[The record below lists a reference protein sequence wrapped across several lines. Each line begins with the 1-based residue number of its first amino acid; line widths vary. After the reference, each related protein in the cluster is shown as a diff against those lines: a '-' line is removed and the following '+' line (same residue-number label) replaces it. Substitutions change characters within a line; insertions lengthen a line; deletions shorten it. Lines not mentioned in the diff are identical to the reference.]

1 MSKAKKKVRWDDPA
15 LTRLFRYALPYKW
28 QLVMASIWIVGAA
41 SMSSLTATLLGKL
54 TDLGFYEKEPWVIV
68 AAPATL
74 IGVTLLY
81 AVSTVMSTY
90 LLTKISQSMLVT
102 LRTELFAR
110 ILHWPFSNYQS
121 HSTGLVCSKFVNEA
135 NIALGGAVSA
145 AIILVRDSLQII
157 ALFAVLFWQNW
168 QLTLVALVVGPV
180 GALIM
185 RAISQRTKRIVKA
198 SQAAIA
204 GILSR
209 VQESYKAERLV
220 KISDTYDFEMDRFR
234 PINQKIRRTELK
246 RQIMQGL
253 GTPVTQV
260 ITMSGVAVVVAYALF
275 EAQAGRLTIGEFIT
289 FLSAMMLLMP
299 PLQHLAGLNA
309 TFASI
314 SVAAKS
320 IFDTMDEA
328 VEDDKGT
335 VELKDVKGAIE
346 FKDVHL
352 TYPGT
357 TREAIKGVT
366 FSVRPGEH
374 VALVGLSGSG
384 KSSMVNLVPRFW
396 SVTSGAVTV
405 DGVNVEDCTLT
416 SLRNHIAV
424 VSQNVILFDTT
435 IRENIAY
442 GMPEVSEAAIE
453 KAVEAAALTEV
464 VAALPKGLDTPV
476 GEAGG
481 LLSGGQKQRI
491 SIARALLKD
500 APILILDEATS
511 ALDSE
516 SENQIKE
523 ALETLMRGRTCLTVA
538 HRLSTI
544 DRADRIVVMQYGVI
558 VEEGTPAELLAKG
571 GAYARMVRLQTGV
584 GRECCNFPDNKKAS
598 KNTL

>member
-15 LTRLFRYALPYKW
+15 LTRLFHYALPYKW
-28 QLVMASIWIVGAA
+28 QLVMASVWIVGAA
-41 SMSSLTATLLGKL
+41 SMSSLTATLLGRL
-54 TDLGFYEKEPWVIV
+54 TDLGFYEKESWVIA

-110 ILHWPFSNYQS
+110 ILHWPFANYQS

-328 VEDDKGT
+328 VEEDKGT
-335 VELKDVKGAIE
+335 VELKNVKGAIE

-366 FSVRPGEH
+366 LSVRSGEH

-435 IRENIAY
+435 VRENIAY

-453 KAVEAAALTEV
+453 KAVEAAALKEV
-464 VAALPKGLDTPV
+464 VAALPQGLDTPV

-523 ALETLMRGRTCLTVA
+523 ALETLMRGRTCLTIA

-544 DRADRIVVMQYGVI
+544 DRADRIVVMQDGAI

-584 GRECCNFPDNKKAS
+584 GREC
-598 KNTL
+598 

>member
-54 TDLGFYEKEPWVIV
+54 TDLGFYEKEPWVIA

-110 ILHWPFSNYQS
+110 ILHWPFANYQS

-346 FKDVHL
+346 FKDVRL
-352 TYPGT
+352 TYPET

-366 FSVRPGEH
+366 LSVRPGEH

-442 GMPEVSEAAIE
+442 GMPEVSEEAIE

-523 ALETLMRGRTCLTVA
+523 ALETLMKGRTCLTVA

-544 DRADRIVVMQYGVI
+544 DRVDRIVVMQDGVI
-558 VEEGTPAELLAKG
+558 VEEGTPTELMAKG
-571 GAYARMVRLQTGV
+571 GAYARMVRLQTGSIE
-584 GRECCNFPDNKKAS
+584 R
-598 KNTL
+598 

>member
-1 MSKAKKKVRWDDPA
+1 MSKTKKKVRWDDPA

-28 QLVMASIWIVGAA
+28 QLVMASVWIVGAA

-54 TDLGFYEKEPWVIV
+54 TDLGFYEKESWVIA

-110 ILHWPFSNYQS
+110 ILHWPFANYQS

-357 TREAIKGVT
+357 TRKAIKGVT
-366 FSVRPGEH
+366 LSVRPGEH

-396 SVTSGAVTV
+396 SVSSGAVTV
-405 DGVNVEDCTLT
+405 DGVNVEDCTLA

-424 VSQNVILFDTT
+424 VSQNVILFDAT

-464 VAALPKGLDTPV
+464 VAALPKGLDTLV

-523 ALETLMRGRTCLTVA
+523 ALETLMKGRTCLTVA

-544 DRADRIVVMQYGVI
+544 DRADRIVVMQDGVI

-571 GAYARMVRLQTGV
+571 GAYARMVRLQTGNRV
-584 GRECCNFPDNKKAS
+584 
-598 KNTL
+598 

>member
-1 MSKAKKKVRWDDPA
+1 MSKTKKKVRWDDPA

-54 TDLGFYEKEPWVIV
+54 TDLGFYEKESWVIA

-110 ILHWPFSNYQS
+110 ILHWPFANYQS

-185 RAISQRTKRIVKA
+185 RVISQRTKRIVKA

-246 RQIMQGL
+246 RQIMQGF

-328 VEDDKGT
+328 VEEDKGT
-335 VELKDVKGAIE
+335 FELKNVQGAIE
-346 FKDVHL
+346 FKDVRL

-366 FSVRPGEH
+366 LSVRPGEH

-405 DGVNVEDCTLT
+405 DGVNVEDCTLA
-416 SLRNHIAV
+416 SLRDHIAV

-435 IRENIAY
+435 VRENIAY

-464 VAALPKGLDTPV
+464 VEALPKGLDTPV

-523 ALETLMRGRTCLTVA
+523 ALETLMKGRTCLTVA

-544 DRADRIVVMQYGVI
+544 DRADRIVVMQDGVI
-558 VEEGTPAELLAKG
+558 VEEGMPAELMEKG
-571 GAYARMVRLQTGV
+571 GAYARMVRLQTG
-584 GRECCNFPDNKKAS
+584 RSIYF
-598 KNTL
+598 

>member
-1 MSKAKKKVRWDDPA
+1 MSKVKKKVRWDDPA

-28 QLVMASIWIVGAA
+28 QLALASVWILGAA

-54 TDLGFYEKEPWVIV
+54 TDLGFYEQQPWVIA

-90 LLTKISQSMLVT
+90 LLTKISQSILVT
-102 LRTELFAR
+102 LRTELFGR
-110 ILHWPFSNYQS
+110 ILHWPFAAYQS
-121 HSTGLVCSKFVNEA
+121 HPTGLVCSKFVNEA

-168 QLTLVALVVGPV
+168 QLTLVALIVGPV

-185 RAISQRTKRIVKA
+185 RAISQRTKRIVRE
-198 SQAAIA
+198 SQSAIA

-220 KISDTYDFEMDRFR
+220 KISDTYDFEMARFR
-234 PINQKIRRTELK
+234 LINQKIRQTELK

-335 VELKDVKGAIE
+335 VVLKDVKGAIE

-357 TREAIKGVT
+357 TKEVIKGVT
-366 FSVRPGEH
+366 LSVRPGEH

-396 SVTSGAVTV
+396 RVTSGAVTV
-405 DGVNVEDCTLT
+405 DGVNVEDCTLA
-416 SLRNHIAV
+416 SLRDHIAV
-424 VSQNVILFDTT
+424 VSQNVILFDAT

-442 GMPEVSEAAIE
+442 GLPHVTDEAVQ
-453 KAVEAAALTEV
+453 KAVESAALTDV
-464 VAALPKGLDTPV
+464 IAALPQGLDTPV
-476 GEAGG
+476 GEAGS

-523 ALETLMRGRTCLTVA
+523 ALETLMQGRTCLTVA

-544 DRADRIVVMQYGVI
+544 DRADRIVVMKDGRI
-558 VEEGTPAELLAKG
+558 VEEGTPAALLAKD

-584 GRECCNFPDNKKAS
+584 GRGC
-598 KNTL
+598 

>member
-41 SMSSLTATLLGKL
+41 SMSSLTATLLGRL
-54 TDLGFYEKEPWVIV
+54 TDLGFYEKEPWVIA

-246 RQIMQGL
+246 RQVMQGL

-328 VEDDKGT
+328 VEEDKGT
-335 VELKDVKGAIE
+335 VELKNVKGAIE
-346 FKDVHL
+346 FKDVRL

-366 FSVRPGEH
+366 LSVRPGEH

-442 GMPEVSEAAIE
+442 GMPEVSEVAIE
-453 KAVEAAALTEV
+453 KAVEAAALTDV

-523 ALETLMRGRTCLTVA
+523 ALETLMKGRTCLTVA
-538 HRLSTI
+538 HRLSTV
-544 DRADRIVVMQYGVI
+544 DRTDRIVVMQDGAI

-571 GAYARMVRLQTGV
+571 GAYARMVRLQTGM
-584 GRECCNFPDNKKAS
+584 
-598 KNTL
+598 

>member
-1 MSKAKKKVRWDDPA
+1 MSKEKKKVRWDDPA

-54 TDLGFYEKEPWVIV
+54 TDLGFYEKESWVIA

-110 ILHWPFSNYQS
+110 ILHWPFANYQS

-180 GALIM
+180 GAFIM

-346 FKDVHL
+346 FKDVRL

-366 FSVRPGEH
+366 LSVRPGEH

-453 KAVEAAALTEV
+453 KAMEAAALTEV

-523 ALETLMRGRTCLTVA
+523 ALETLMKGRTCLTVA

-544 DRADRIVVMQYGVI
+544 DRADRIVVMQDGEI
-558 VEEGTPAELLAKG
+558 VEEGAPAELLAKG

-584 GRECCNFPDNKKAS
+584 GREC
-598 KNTL
+598 

>member
-1 MSKAKKKVRWDDPA
+1 MSKEKKKVRWDDPA
-15 LTRLFRYALPYKW
+15 LTRLFRYALLYKW
-28 QLVMASIWIVGAA
+28 QLVMASVWIVGAA

-54 TDLGFYEKEPWVIV
+54 TDLGFYEKESWVIA

-110 ILHWPFSNYQS
+110 ILHWPFANYQS

-328 VEDDKGT
+328 VEEDKGT
-335 VELKDVKGAIE
+335 VELKDVRGAIE

-366 FSVRPGEH
+366 LSVRPGEH

-523 ALETLMRGRTCLTVA
+523 ALETLMKGRTCLTVA

-544 DRADRIVVMQYGVI
+544 DRADRIVVMQDGEI
-558 VEEGTPAELLAKG
+558 VEEGAPAELLAKG

-584 GRECCNFPDNKKAS
+584 GREC
-598 KNTL
+598 

>member
-54 TDLGFYEKEPWVIV
+54 TDLGFYEKEPWVIA

-328 VEDDKGT
+328 VEEDKGT
-335 VELKDVKGAIE
+335 VELKNVKGAIE

-352 TYPGT
+352 MYLGT

-366 FSVRPGEH
+366 LSVRPGEH

-416 SLRNHIAV
+416 SLRDHIAV
-424 VSQNVILFDTT
+424 VSQNVILFDAT
-435 IRENIAY
+435 IWENIAY
-442 GMPEVSEAAIE
+442 GLTHVTDEAVQ
-453 KAVEAAALTEV
+453 KAVESAALTDV
-464 VAALPKGLDTPV
+464 IAALPQGLDTPV
-476 GEAGG
+476 GEAGS

-523 ALETLMRGRTCLTVA
+523 ALETLMKGRTCLTVA

-544 DRADRIVVMQYGVI
+544 DRADRIVVMKDGAI
-558 VEEGTPAELLAKG
+558 VEAGTPEELMARD
-571 GAYARMVRLQTGV
+571 GAYARMVRLQK
-584 GRECCNFPDNKKAS
+584 GRR
-598 KNTL
+598 

>member
-28 QLVMASIWIVGAA
+28 QLVMASVWIVGAA
-41 SMSSLTATLLGKL
+41 SMSSLTATLLGRL
-54 TDLGFYEKEPWVIV
+54 TDLGFYEKEPWVIA

-110 ILHWPFSNYQS
+110 ILHWPFANYQS

-180 GALIM
+180 GAFIM

-366 FSVRPGEH
+366 LSVRPGEH

-442 GMPEVSEAAIE
+442 GMPEVSEVAIE

-523 ALETLMRGRTCLTVA
+523 ALETLMKGRTCLTVA

-544 DRADRIVVMQYGVI
+544 DRADRIVVMKDGAI
-558 VEEGTPAELLAKG
+558 VEAGTPEELMARD
-571 GAYARMVRLQTGV
+571 GAYARMVRLQK
-584 GRECCNFPDNKKAS
+584 GRR
-598 KNTL
+598 

>member
-1 MSKAKKKVRWDDPA
+1 MSKVKKKVRWDDPA

-28 QLVMASIWIVGAA
+28 QLALASVWILGAA

-54 TDLGFYEKEPWVIV
+54 TDLGFYEQQPWVIA

-90 LLTKISQSMLVT
+90 LLTKISQSILVT
-102 LRTELFAR
+102 LRTELFGR
-110 ILHWPFSNYQS
+110 ILHWSFAAYQS
-121 HSTGLVCSKFVNEA
+121 HPTGLVCSKFVNEA

-168 QLTLVALVVGPV
+168 QLTLVALIVGPV

-185 RAISQRTKRIVKA
+185 RAISQRTKRIVRE
-198 SQAAIA
+198 SQSAIA

-220 KISDTYDFEMDRFR
+220 KISDTYDFEMARFR
-234 PINQKIRRTELK
+234 PINQKIRQTELK

-260 ITMSGVAVVVAYALF
+260 VTMSGVAVVVAYALF

-357 TREAIKGVT
+357 TKEAIKGVT
-366 FSVRPGEH
+366 LSVRPGEH

-396 SVTSGAVTV
+396 RVTSGAVTA
-405 DGVNVEDCTLT
+405 DGINVEDCTLA
-416 SLRNHIAV
+416 SLRDHIAV
-424 VSQNVILFDTT
+424 VSQNVILFDAT
-435 IRENIAY
+435 IRENLAY
-442 GMPEVSEAAIE
+442 GLPHVTDEAMQ
-453 KAVEAAALTEV
+453 KAVESAALTDV
-464 VAALPKGLDTPV
+464 IAALPQGLDTPV
-476 GEAGG
+476 GEAGN

-523 ALETLMRGRTCLTVA
+523 ALETLMKGRTCLTVA

-544 DRADRIVVMQYGVI
+544 DRADRIVVMKDGGI
-558 VEEGTPAELLAKG
+558 VEEGTPAELMAKD
-571 GAYARMVRLQTGV
+571 GAYARMVRLQTGM
-584 GRECCNFPDNKKAS
+584 N
-598 KNTL
+598 L

>member
-54 TDLGFYEKEPWVIV
+54 TDLGFYEKESWVIA

-110 ILHWPFSNYQS
+110 ILHWPFANYQS

-328 VEDDKGT
+328 VEEDKGT
-335 VELKDVKGAIE
+335 VELKDVRGAIE

-366 FSVRPGEH
+366 LSVRPGEH

-453 KAVEAAALTEV
+453 KAMEAAALTEV

-523 ALETLMRGRTCLTVA
+523 ALETLMQGRTCLTVA

-544 DRADRIVVMQYGVI
+544 DRADRIVVMQDGVI

-571 GAYARMVRLQTGV
+571 GAYARMVRLQTGNRV
-584 GRECCNFPDNKKAS
+584 
-598 KNTL
+598 

>member
-1 MSKAKKKVRWDDPA
+1 MSKVKKKVRWDDPA

-28 QLVMASIWIVGAA
+28 QLALASVWILGAA

-54 TDLGFYEKEPWVIV
+54 TDLGFYEQQPWVIA

-90 LLTKISQSMLVT
+90 LLTKISQSILVT
-102 LRTELFAR
+102 LRTELFGR
-110 ILHWPFSNYQS
+110 ILHWPFAAYQS
-121 HSTGLVCSKFVNEA
+121 HPTGLVCSKFVNEA

-168 QLTLVALVVGPV
+168 QLTLVALIVGPV

-185 RAISQRTKRIVKA
+185 RAISQRTKRIVRE
-198 SQAAIA
+198 SQSAIA

-220 KISDTYDFEMDRFR
+220 KISDTYDFEMARFR
-234 PINQKIRRTELK
+234 PINQKIRQTELK

-357 TREAIKGVT
+357 TKEAIKGVT
-366 FSVRPGEH
+366 LSVRPGEH

-396 SVTSGAVTV
+396 RVTSGAVTV

-416 SLRNHIAV
+416 SLRDHIAV
-424 VSQNVILFDTT
+424 VSQNVILFDAT

-442 GMPEVSEAAIE
+442 GLLHVTDEAIR
-453 KAVEAAALTEV
+453 KAVESAALTDV
-464 VAALPKGLDTPV
+464 IAALPQGLDTPV
-476 GEAGG
+476 GEAGS

-523 ALETLMRGRTCLTVA
+523 ALETLMKGRTCLTVA

-544 DRADRIVVMQYGVI
+544 DRADRIVVMKDGGI
-558 VEEGTPAELLAKG
+558 VEEGTPAELLAKDR
-571 GAYARMVRLQTGV
+571 AYARMVRLQTG
-584 GRECCNFPDNKKAS
+584 S
-598 KNTL
+598 T

>member
-1 MSKAKKKVRWDDPA
+1 MSKTKKKVRWDDPA

-28 QLVMASIWIVGAA
+28 LLVMASGWIVGAA

-54 TDLGFYEKEPWVIV
+54 TDLGFYEKESWVIA

-110 ILHWPFSNYQS
+110 ILHWPFANYQS

-366 FSVRPGEH
+366 LSVRPGEH

-396 SVTSGAVTV
+396 RVSSGAVTV
-405 DGVNVEDCTLT
+405 DGVNVEDCTLA
-416 SLRNHIAV
+416 SLRDHIAV

-435 IRENIAY
+435 VRENIAY
-442 GMPEVSEAAIE
+442 GMPEVSKEAIE
-453 KAVEAAALTEV
+453 MAVEAAALTEV

-523 ALETLMRGRTCLTVA
+523 ALETLMKGRTCLTVA

-544 DRADRIVVMQYGVI
+544 DRADRIVVMQDGVI
-558 VEEGTPAELLAKG
+558 AEEGTPAELMARG
-571 GAYARMVRLQTGV
+571 GTYARMVRLQMGI
-584 GRECCNFPDNKKAS
+584 
-598 KNTL
+598 

>member
-54 TDLGFYEKEPWVIV
+54 TDLGFYEKESWVIA

-110 ILHWPFSNYQS
+110 ILHWPFANYQS

-185 RAISQRTKRIVKA
+185 RAISRRTKRIVKA

-328 VEDDKGT
+328 VEEDKGT
-335 VELKDVKGAIE
+335 VELKNVKGAIE

-352 TYPGT
+352 TYPGI

-366 FSVRPGEH
+366 LSVRPGEH

-396 SVTSGAVTV
+396 SVTSGVVTV
-405 DGVNVEDCTLT
+405 DGINVEDCTLT

-424 VSQNVILFDTT
+424 VSQNVILFDAT

-523 ALETLMRGRTCLTVA
+523 ALELLMKGRTCLTVA

-544 DRADRIVVMQYGVI
+544 DRADRIVVMQDGVI
-558 VEEGTPAELLAKG
+558 VEEGTPAELLAKR
-571 GAYARMVRLQTGV
+571 GAYARMVSLQTGV
-584 GRECCNFPDNKKAS
+584 GREC
-598 KNTL
+598 

>member
-1 MSKAKKKVRWDDPA
+1 MSKTKKKVRWDDPA

-54 TDLGFYEKEPWVIV
+54 TDLGFYEKESWVIA

-90 LLTKISQSMLVT
+90 LLTKISQSILVT

-110 ILHWPFSNYQS
+110 ILHWPFANYQS

-260 ITMSGVAVVVAYALF
+260 ITMSGVAVVVTYALF

-299 PLQHLAGLNA
+299 PLQHLAGLNT

-328 VEDDKGT
+328 VEEDKGT
-335 VELKDVKGAIE
+335 VELKNVKGAIE
-346 FKDVHL
+346 FRDVRL

-366 FSVRPGEH
+366 LSVRPGEH

-384 KSSMVNLVPRFW
+384 KSSMMNLVPRFW

-405 DGVNVEDCTLT
+405 DGVNVEDCTLA

-435 IRENIAY
+435 VRENIAY

-453 KAVEAAALTEV
+453 KVVEAAALTEV

-523 ALETLMRGRTCLTVA
+523 ALETLMKGRTCLTVA

-544 DRADRIVVMQYGVI
+544 DRADRIVVMQDGEI
-558 VEEGTPAELLAKG
+558 VEEGAPAELLAKG
-571 GAYARMVRLQTGV
+571 GAYARMVSLQTGV
-584 GRECCNFPDNKKAS
+584 GREC
-598 KNTL
+598 

>member
-1 MSKAKKKVRWDDPA
+1 MSKTKKKVRWDDPA

-54 TDLGFYEKEPWVIV
+54 TDLGFYEKESWVIA

-110 ILHWPFSNYQS
+110 ILHWPFANYQS

-320 IFDTMDEA
+320 IFNTMDEA
-328 VEDDKGT
+328 VEEDKGT

-366 FSVRPGEH
+366 LSVRPGEH

-416 SLRNHIAV
+416 SLRDHIAV
-424 VSQNVILFDTT
+424 VSQNVMLFDTT

-442 GMPEVSEAAIE
+442 GMPEVSEAVIE

-464 VAALPKGLDTPV
+464 VEALPKGLDTPV

-523 ALETLMRGRTCLTVA
+523 ALEILMKGRTCLTVA

-544 DRADRIVVMQYGVI
+544 DRADRIVVMQDGVI

-584 GRECCNFPDNKKAS
+584 SREC
-598 KNTL
+598 

>member
-1 MSKAKKKVRWDDPA
+1 MSKTKKKVRWDDPA

-28 QLVMASIWIVGAA
+28 QLVMATIWIVGAA
-41 SMSSLTATLLGKL
+41 SMSSLTATLLGRL
-54 TDLGFYEKEPWVIV
+54 TDLGFYEKESWVIA

-74 IGVTLLY
+74 IGVTLLH

-145 AIILVRDSLQII
+145 AIVLVRDSLQII

-220 KISDTYDFEMDRFR
+220 KISDTYNFEMDRFR

-328 VEDDKGT
+328 VEEDKGT
-335 VELKDVKGAIE
+335 VELKNVKGAIE

-352 TYPGT
+352 MYPGT

-366 FSVRPGEH
+366 LSVRPGEH

-416 SLRNHIAV
+416 SLRDHIAV
-424 VSQNVILFDTT
+424 VSQNVILFDAT
-435 IRENIAY
+435 IWENIAY
-442 GMPEVSEAAIE
+442 GLTHVTDEAVQ
-453 KAVEAAALTEV
+453 KAVESAALTDV
-464 VAALPKGLDTPV
+464 IAALPQGLDTPV
-476 GEAGG
+476 GEAGS

-523 ALETLMRGRTCLTVA
+523 ALETLMKGRTCLTVA

-544 DRADRIVVMQYGVI
+544 DRADRIVVMKDGAI
-558 VEEGTPAELLAKG
+558 VEAGTPEELMARD
-571 GAYARMVRLQTGV
+571 GAYARMVRLQK
-584 GRECCNFPDNKKAS
+584 GRR
-598 KNTL
+598 

>member
-54 TDLGFYEKEPWVIV
+54 TDLGFYEKEPWVIA

-110 ILHWPFSNYQS
+110 ILHWPFANYQS

-246 RQIMQGL
+246 RQVMQGL
-253 GTPVTQV
+253 GTPVMQV
-260 ITMSGVAVVVAYALF
+260 ITMSGVAIVVAYALF

-328 VEDDKGT
+328 VEEDKGT
-335 VELKDVKGAIE
+335 VELKNVKGAID

-366 FSVRPGEH
+366 LSVRPGEH

-453 KAVEAAALTEV
+453 KAVEAAALKEV

-523 ALETLMRGRTCLTVA
+523 ALETLMQGRTCLTVA

-544 DRADRIVVMQYGVI
+544 DRADRIVVMQGGVI
-558 VEEGTPAELLAKG
+558 VEEGAPTELMAKG
-571 GAYARMVRLQTGV
+571 GAYARMVRLQTGSIE
-584 GRECCNFPDNKKAS
+584 R
-598 KNTL
+598 

>member
-1 MSKAKKKVRWDDPA
+1 MSKTKKKVRWDDPA

-54 TDLGFYEKEPWVIV
+54 TDLGFYEKEPWVIA

-185 RAISQRTKRIVKA
+185 RAISQRTKLIVKA

-320 IFDTMDEA
+320 IFDTMVEA
-328 VEDDKGT
+328 VEEDKGAI
-335 VELKDVKGAIE
+335 ELKNVKGAIE
-346 FKDVHL
+346 FKDVHP
-352 TYPGT
+352 TYPET

-366 FSVRPGEH
+366 LSVRPGEH

-384 KSSMVNLVPRFW
+384 KSSIVNLVPRFW

-405 DGVNVEDCTLT
+405 DGVNVEDCTLA

-435 IRENIAY
+435 VRENIAY

-523 ALETLMRGRTCLTVA
+523 ALETLMQGRTCLTVA

-544 DRADRIVVMQYGVI
+544 DRADRIVVMKDGEI
-558 VEEGTPAELLAKG
+558 VEEGTPAELIAKE
-571 GAYARMVRLQTGV
+571 GAYARMVRLQTGI
-584 GRECCNFPDNKKAS
+584 R
-598 KNTL
+598 

>member
-54 TDLGFYEKEPWVIV
+54 TDLGFYEKEPWVIA

-110 ILHWPFSNYQS
+110 ILHWPFANYQS

-168 QLTLVALVVGPV
+168 QLTLVALVVGPI

-220 KISDTYDFEMDRFR
+220 KVSDTYDFEMDRFR

-328 VEDDKGT
+328 VEEDKGT
-335 VELKDVKGAIE
+335 VELKDVRGAIE
-346 FKDVHL
+346 FKDVRL

-366 FSVRPGEH
+366 LSVRPGEH

-435 IRENIAY
+435 VRENIAY
-442 GMPEVSEAAIE
+442 GMPEVSEEAIE

-464 VAALPKGLDTPV
+464 VAALPKGLDNPV
-476 GEAGG
+476 GEAGS
-481 LLSGGQKQRI
+481 LL
-491 SIARALLKD
+491 
-500 APILILDEATS
+500 
-511 ALDSE
+511 
-516 SENQIKE
+516 
-523 ALETLMRGRTCLTVA
+523 
-538 HRLSTI
+538 
-544 DRADRIVVMQYGVI
+544 
-558 VEEGTPAELLAKG
+558 
-571 GAYARMVRLQTGV
+571 
-584 GRECCNFPDNKKAS
+584 
-598 KNTL
+598 

>member
-1 MSKAKKKVRWDDPA
+1 MSKTKKKVRWDDPA

-54 TDLGFYEKEPWVIV
+54 TDLGFYEKESWVIA

-110 ILHWPFSNYQS
+110 ILHWPFANYQS

-185 RAISQRTKRIVKA
+185 RVISQRTKRIVKA

-328 VEDDKGT
+328 VEEDKGT
-335 VELKDVKGAIE
+335 FELKNVQGAIE
-346 FKDVHL
+346 FKDVRL

-366 FSVRPGEH
+366 LSVRPGEH

-405 DGVNVEDCTLT
+405 DGVNVEDCTLA
-416 SLRNHIAV
+416 SLRDHIAV

-435 IRENIAY
+435 VRENIAY

-464 VAALPKGLDTPV
+464 VEALPKGLDTPV

-523 ALETLMRGRTCLTVA
+523 ALETLMKGRTCLTVA

-544 DRADRIVVMQYGVI
+544 DRADRIVVMQDGVI
-558 VEEGTPAELLAKG
+558 VEEGMPAELMEKG
-571 GAYARMVRLQTGV
+571 GAYARMVRLQTG
-584 GRECCNFPDNKKAS
+584 RSIYF
-598 KNTL
+598 

>member
-28 QLVMASIWIVGAA
+28 QLVMASVWIVGAA

-54 TDLGFYEKEPWVIV
+54 TDLGFYEKEPWVIA

-90 LLTKISQSMLVT
+90 LLTKISQSILVT

-328 VEDDKGT
+328 VEEDKGT
-335 VELKDVKGAIE
+335 VELKNVKGAIE

-352 TYPGT
+352 MYLGT

-366 FSVRPGEH
+366 LSVRPGEH

-416 SLRNHIAV
+416 SLRDHIAV
-424 VSQNVILFDTT
+424 VSQNVILFDAT
-435 IRENIAY
+435 IWENIAY
-442 GMPEVSEAAIE
+442 GLTHVTDEAVQ
-453 KAVEAAALTEV
+453 KAVESAALTDV
-464 VAALPKGLDTPV
+464 IAALPQGLDTPV
-476 GEAGG
+476 GEAGS

-523 ALETLMRGRTCLTVA
+523 ALETLMKGRTCLTVA

-544 DRADRIVVMQYGVI
+544 DRADRIVVMKDGAI
-558 VEEGTPAELLAKG
+558 VEAGTPEELMARD
-571 GAYARMVRLQTGV
+571 GAYARMVRLQK
-584 GRECCNFPDNKKAS
+584 GRR
-598 KNTL
+598 

>member
-1 MSKAKKKVRWDDPA
+1 MSKTKKKVRWDDPA

-41 SMSSLTATLLGKL
+41 SMSSLTATLLGRL
-54 TDLGFYEKEPWVIV
+54 TDLGFYEQEPWVIA

-185 RAISQRTKRIVKA
+185 RVISQRTKRIVKA

-320 IFDTMDEA
+320 IFDNMDEA
-328 VEDDKGT
+328 VEEDKGT
-335 VELKDVKGAIE
+335 FELKNVQGAIE
-346 FKDVHL
+346 FKDVRL

-366 FSVRPGEH
+366 LSVRPGEH

-405 DGVNVEDCTLT
+405 DGVNVEDCTLA
-416 SLRNHIAV
+416 SLRDHIAV

-435 IRENIAY
+435 VRENIAY

-464 VAALPKGLDTPV
+464 VEALPKGLDTPV

-523 ALETLMRGRTCLTVA
+523 ALETLMKGRTCLTVA

-544 DRADRIVVMQYGVI
+544 DRADRIVVMQDGVI
-558 VEEGTPAELLAKG
+558 VEEGMPAELMEKG
-571 GAYARMVRLQTGV
+571 GAYARMVRLQTGIAEV
-584 GRECCNFPDNKKAS
+584 
-598 KNTL
+598 KN

>member
-41 SMSSLTATLLGKL
+41 SMSSLTATLLGRL
-54 TDLGFYEKEPWVIV
+54 TDLGFYEKESWVIA

-110 ILHWPFSNYQS
+110 ILHWPFANYQS

-234 PINQKIRRTELK
+234 TINQKIRRTELK

-346 FKDVHL
+346 FKDVRL

-366 FSVRPGEH
+366 LSVRPGEH

-405 DGVNVEDCTLT
+405 DGVDVEDCTLT

-491 SIARALLKD
+491 SIARALLKN

-523 ALETLMRGRTCLTVA
+523 ALETLMKGRTCLTVA
-538 HRLSTI
+538 HRLFTI
-544 DRADRIVVMQYGVI
+544 DRADRIVVMQDGWI
-558 VEEGTPAELLAKG
+558 VEEGTPAELMAKG
-571 GAYARMVRLQTGV
+571 GAYARMVRLQIG
-584 GRECCNFPDNKKAS
+584 K
-598 KNTL
+598 L

>member
-1 MSKAKKKVRWDDPA
+1 MSKVKKKVRWDDPA

-28 QLVMASIWIVGAA
+28 QLALASVWILGAA

-54 TDLGFYEKEPWVIV
+54 TDLGFYEQQPWVIA

-90 LLTKISQSMLVT
+90 LLTKISQSILVT
-102 LRTELFAR
+102 LRTELFGR
-110 ILHWPFSNYQS
+110 ILHWPFAAYQS
-121 HSTGLVCSKFVNEA
+121 HPTGLVCSKFVNEA

-145 AIILVRDSLQII
+145 AIILVRDSLQIV

-168 QLTLVALVVGPV
+168 QLTLVALIVGPV

-185 RAISQRTKRIVKA
+185 RAISQRTKRIVRE
-198 SQAAIA
+198 SQSAIA

-220 KISDTYDFEMDRFR
+220 KISDTYDFEMARFR
-234 PINQKIRRTELK
+234 PINQKIRQTELK

-357 TREAIKGVT
+357 TKEAIKGVSL
-366 FSVRPGEH
+366 SVRPGEH

-396 SVTSGAVTV
+396 RVTSGAVTV
-405 DGVNVEDCTLT
+405 DGVNVEDSTLA
-416 SLRNHIAV
+416 SLRDHIAV
-424 VSQNVILFDTT
+424 VSQNVILFDAT

-442 GMPEVSEAAIE
+442 GLTYVTDEAVQ
-453 KAVEAAALTEV
+453 KAVESAALTDV
-464 VAALPKGLDTPV
+464 IAALPQGLDTPV
-476 GEAGG
+476 GEAGS

-491 SIARALLKD
+491 SIARALLKN

-523 ALETLMRGRTCLTVA
+523 ALETLMQGRTCLTVT

-544 DRADRIVVMQYGVI
+544 DRADRIVVMKDGGI
-558 VEEGTPAELLAKG
+558 VEEGTPVELLKKEG
-571 GAYARMVRLQTGV
+571 VYARMVGLQMG
-584 GRECCNFPDNKKAS
+584 K
-598 KNTL
+598 

>member
-28 QLVMASIWIVGAA
+28 QLVMASVWIVGAA

-54 TDLGFYEKEPWVIV
+54 TDLGFYEKEPWVIA

-90 LLTKISQSMLVT
+90 LLTKISQSILVT

-110 ILHWPFSNYQS
+110 ILHWPFANYQS

-357 TREAIKGVT
+357 TKEAIKGVT
-366 FSVRPGEH
+366 LSVRPGEH

-396 SVTSGAVTV
+396 RVTSGAVTV
-405 DGVNVEDCTLT
+405 DGVNIEDCTLA
-416 SLRNHIAV
+416 SLRDHIAV
-424 VSQNVILFDTT
+424 VSQNVILFDVT

-442 GMPEVSEAAIE
+442 GMTHVTDEAVQ
-453 KAVEAAALTEV
+453 KAVESAALTDV
-464 VAALPKGLDTPV
+464 IAALPQGLDTPV
-476 GEAGG
+476 GEAGS

-491 SIARALLKD
+491 SIARALLKN

-523 ALETLMRGRTCLTVA
+523 ALETLMKGRTCLTVA

-544 DRADRIVVMQYGVI
+544 DRADRIVVMKDGGI
-558 VEEGTPAELLAKG
+558 VEEGTPAELMAKD
-571 GAYARMVRLQTGV
+571 GAYARMVRLQTGAV
-584 GRECCNFPDNKKAS
+584 TE
-598 KNTL
+598 

>member
-54 TDLGFYEKEPWVIV
+54 TDLGFYEKESWVIA

-90 LLTKISQSMLVT
+90 LLTKISQSILVT

-110 ILHWPFSNYQS
+110 ILHWPFANYQS

-246 RQIMQGL
+246 RQVMQGL

-366 FSVRPGEH
+366 LSVRPGEH

-396 SVTSGAVTV
+396 RVSSGAVTV

-435 IRENIAY
+435 VRENIAY

-544 DRADRIVVMQYGVI
+544 DRADRIVVMQDGVI

-584 GRECCNFPDNKKAS
+584 GREC
-598 KNTL
+598 

>member
-54 TDLGFYEKEPWVIV
+54 TDLGFYEKEPWVIA

-110 ILHWPFSNYQS
+110 ILHWPFANYQS

-157 ALFAVLFWQNW
+157 TLFAVLFWQNW

-246 RQIMQGL
+246 RQVMQGL

-260 ITMSGVAVVVAYALF
+260 ITMSGVAIVVAYALF

-328 VEDDKGT
+328 VEEDKGT
-335 VELKDVKGAIE
+335 VELKNVKGAID

-366 FSVRPGEH
+366 LSVRPGEH

-453 KAVEAAALTEV
+453 KAVEAAALKEV

-523 ALETLMRGRTCLTVA
+523 ALETLMQGRTCLTVA

-544 DRADRIVVMQYGVI
+544 DRADRIVVMQGGVI
-558 VEEGTPAELLAKG
+558 VEEGAPTELMAKG
-571 GAYARMVRLQTGV
+571 GAYARMVRLQTGSIE
-584 GRECCNFPDNKKAS
+584 R
-598 KNTL
+598 

>member
-28 QLVMASIWIVGAA
+28 QLVMASVWIVGAA

-54 TDLGFYEKEPWVIV
+54 TDLGFYEKEPWVIA

-220 KISDTYDFEMDRFR
+220 KISDTYDFEMDRFH

-246 RQIMQGL
+246 RQVMQGL

-328 VEDDKGT
+328 VEEDKGT
-335 VELKDVKGAIE
+335 VELKNVKGAIE
-346 FKDVHL
+346 FKDVRL

-366 FSVRPGEH
+366 LSVRPGEH

-405 DGVNVEDCTLT
+405 DGVNVEDCTLA

-453 KAVEAAALTEV
+453 KAVGAAALTEV

-523 ALETLMRGRTCLTVA
+523 ALETLMKGRTCLTVA

-544 DRADRIVVMQYGVI
+544 DRADRIVVMQDGVI

-571 GAYARMVRLQTGV
+571 GAYARMVRLQV
-584 GRECCNFPDNKKAS
+584 GMQGRTSES
-598 KNTL
+598 

>member
-54 TDLGFYEKEPWVIV
+54 TDLGFYEKESWVIA

-102 LRTELFAR
+102 MRTELFAR
-110 ILHWPFSNYQS
+110 ILHWPFANYQS

-204 GILSR
+204 RILSR

-246 RQIMQGL
+246 RQVMQGL

-328 VEDDKGT
+328 VEEDKGT
-335 VELKDVKGAIE
+335 VELKNVKGAIE

-366 FSVRPGEH
+366 LSVCPGEH
-374 VALVGLSGSG
+374 LALVGLSGSG
-384 KSSMVNLVPRFW
+384 KSSLVNLVPRFW
-396 SVTSGAVTV
+396 TATSGSVTV
-405 DGVNVEDCTLT
+405 DGVNVKDCTLT

-435 IRENIAY
+435 IRKNIAY
-442 GMPEVSEAAIE
+442 GMPEVSEVAIE
-453 KAVEAAALTEV
+453 KAVEAAALTDV

-523 ALETLMRGRTCLTVA
+523 ALETLMKGRTCLTVA

-544 DRADRIVVMQYGVI
+544 DRADRIVVMQDGAI

-571 GAYARMVRLQTGV
+571 GAYARMVRLQTGM
-584 GRECCNFPDNKKAS
+584 
-598 KNTL
+598 

>member
-28 QLVMASIWIVGAA
+28 QLVMASVWIVGAA

-54 TDLGFYEKEPWVIV
+54 TDLGFYEKEPWVIA

-328 VEDDKGT
+328 VEEDKGT

-366 FSVRPGEH
+366 FSVRPGEY

-442 GMPEVSEAAIE
+442 GLSHVLDEAIE
-453 KAVEAAALTEV
+453 KAVEAAALTDV
-464 VAALPKGLDTPV
+464 IAALPQGLDTPV

-523 ALETLMRGRTCLTVA
+523 ALETLMKGRTCLTVA

-544 DRADRIVVMQYGVI
+544 DRADRIVVMKDGRI
-558 VEEGTPAELLAKG
+558 VEEGTPAELMAKD
-571 GAYARMVRLQTGV
+571 GAYAKMVRLQTG
-584 GRECCNFPDNKKAS
+584 NK
-598 KNTL
+598 N

>member
-54 TDLGFYEKEPWVIV
+54 TDLGFYEKESWVIA

-110 ILHWPFSNYQS
+110 ILHWPFANYQS

-246 RQIMQGL
+246 RQVMQGL

-328 VEDDKGT
+328 VEEDKGT
-335 VELKDVKGAIE
+335 VELKNVLGAID
-346 FKDVHL
+346 FKDVRL

-366 FSVRPGEH
+366 LSVRPGEH

-405 DGVNVEDCTLT
+405 DGVNVEDCTLA

-424 VSQNVILFDTT
+424 VSQNVILFDAT
-435 IRENIAY
+435 IWENIVY
-442 GMPEVSEAAIE
+442 GLSNVTDEAVQ
-453 KAVEAAALTEV
+453 KAVESAALTDV
-464 VAALPKGLDTPV
+464 IAALPQGLDTPV
-476 GEAGG
+476 GEAGS

-491 SIARALLKD
+491 SIARALLKN

-523 ALETLMRGRTCLTVA
+523 ALETLMKGRTCLTVA
-538 HRLSTI
+538 HRLSMI
-544 DRADRIVVMQYGVI
+544 DRADRIVVMKNGEI
-558 VEEGTPAELLAKG
+558 VEEGTPAELMAKD
-571 GAYARMVRLQTGV
+571 GAYAKMVRLQTGV
-584 GRECCNFPDNKKAS
+584 VE
-598 KNTL
+598 

>member
-54 TDLGFYEKEPWVIV
+54 TDLGFYEKEPWVIA

-90 LLTKISQSMLVT
+90 LLTKISQSILVT

-110 ILHWPFSNYQS
+110 ILHWPFANYQS

-299 PLQHLAGLNA
+299 PLQHLAGLNT

-328 VEDDKGT
+328 VEEDKGT
-335 VELKDVKGAIE
+335 VELQDVKGAIE
-346 FKDVHL
+346 FKDVRL

-366 FSVRPGEH
+366 LSVRPGEH

-405 DGVNVEDCTLT
+405 DGVNVEDCTLA

-523 ALETLMRGRTCLTVA
+523 ALETLMKGRTCLTVA

-544 DRADRIVVMQYGVI
+544 DRADRIVVMQDGVI

-571 GAYARMVRLQTGV
+571 GAYARMVRLQTGNRV
-584 GRECCNFPDNKKAS
+584 
-598 KNTL
+598 